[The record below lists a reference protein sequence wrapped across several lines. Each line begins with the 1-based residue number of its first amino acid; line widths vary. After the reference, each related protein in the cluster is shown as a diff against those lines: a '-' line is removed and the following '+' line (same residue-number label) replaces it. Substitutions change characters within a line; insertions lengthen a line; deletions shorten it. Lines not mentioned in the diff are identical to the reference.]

1 GGVTTDDDE
10 LAATVRALANYGS
23 TQKYV
28 FRYTGRNSRLDEIEA
43 AILDVKLR
51 HLDEDNARRKAI
63 AAHYLTHITNPK
75 VVLPQVPAPDAHV
88 FHIFPVRCAERDALQ
103 QYLTANGVQTLI
115 HYPIPPH
122 KQECYRAWNDRSL
135 PITELIHDEELSLPI
150 SQVMSDEEVRYVV
163 TTINAF

>member
-1 GGVTTDDDE
+1 M
-10 LAATVRALANYGS
+10 RALANYGS

-75 VVLPQVPAPDAHV
+75 VVLPQVPAPTHTYSTS
-88 FHIFPVRCAERDALQ
+88 F
-103 QYLTANGVQTLI
+103 
-115 HYPIPPH
+115 
-122 KQECYRAWNDRSL
+122 
-135 PITELIHDEELSLPI
+135 
-150 SQVMSDEEVRYVV
+150 RYGAP
-163 TTINAF
+163 NATPCSST